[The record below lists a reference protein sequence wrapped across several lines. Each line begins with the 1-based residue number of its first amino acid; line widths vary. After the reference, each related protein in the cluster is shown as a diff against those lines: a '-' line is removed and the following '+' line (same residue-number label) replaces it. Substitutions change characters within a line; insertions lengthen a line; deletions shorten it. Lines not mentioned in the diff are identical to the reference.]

1 MNPNTTIIKIAIL
14 LIIPIVSACL
24 VMFAEVPS
32 ISSSKT
38 ILNNGDQAELSVGN
52 HTKIILGSDL
62 RGFVLSSVFLDK
74 KLRMSF
80 GVDVNGNLSIIVY
93 NDQGNISNQFIDPNG
108 SGIPQFKIVTNN
120 SDHTEA
126 MYRLTGVQWSD
137 KKKNEATRQP

>member
-14 LIIPIVSACL
+14 LIISIVSVCL

-32 ISSSKT
+32 ISRSKT
-38 ILNNGDQAELSVGN
+38 ILNNGDQAELDIGN
-52 HTKIILGSDL
+52 HTKIMLGSDL

-80 GVDVNGNLSIIVY
+80 GVDANGNLSIIVY

-108 SGIPQFKIVTNN
+108 NGIPQFKIVTNN
-120 SDHTEA
+120 ADQATT
-126 MYRLTGVQWSD
+126 MYKLTGIQWSD
-137 KKKNEATRQP
+137 K